1 MPAMA
6 KSAVRRA
13 ATTAIASPNDAL
25 MRDAPGFAAAIA
37 AIWPR
42 PHTPYFEAD
51 RPRRLLVAWL
61 ARAQNLGPE
70 AAEACETWSLRR
82 LVMAFAPNAPEGL
95 VEALRRA
102 EDAPWSA
109 ERLTRLVYLL
119 EDGGEGQKTLRHAKV
134 IHRRQVDILCSLPP
148 PLRRTRI
155 AAILPTPHKADL
167 IHRAVRQCWGRSP
180 DPQVLRRLGDRLDR
194 APRAETLFGW
204 LVEEVG
210 LDRLTPPPIPETD
223 WLKPIQNVRDI
234 ERTALKFQN
243 CLRNRIPAM
252 LRGAAAYFEVLG
264 DEPAVVEL
272 LAGRGVWGIGEIRG
286 HANGDVSQALLQR
299 VFLHLAKHGAIADRR
314 RPSPLA
320 IELADAAGW

>member
-6 KSAVRRA
+6 KSAVRRVT
-13 ATTAIASPNDAL
+13 TTANASPNDAL
-25 MRDAPGFAAAIA
+25 MRDAPGYGTAIA

-61 ARAQNLGPE
+61 ARHKNLGPE

-82 LVMAFAPNAPEGL
+82 LVSAYAPDAPEGL
-95 VEALRRA
+95 IEALRRA
-102 EDAPWSA
+102 EDAPWST
-109 ERLTRLVYLL
+109 ERLGRLFYLL
-119 EDGGEGQKTLRHAKV
+119 EEGGEGQKTLRHAKV
-134 IHRRQVDILCSLPP
+134 IYRRQVDILTGLPP
-148 PLRRTRI
+148 PQRRGRN

-167 IHRAVRQCWGRSP
+167 IQQAVRQCWGRSP
-180 DPQVLRRLGDRLDR
+180 DPQLLRRLADRLER

-210 LDRLTPPPIPETD
+210 LDRLTPPPIPATD
-223 WLKPIQNVRDI
+223 WLKPILSVRDI

-243 CLRNRIPAM
+243 CLRNRIPLM

-272 LAGRGVWGIGEIRG
+272 LAGRGVWGIGEVRG
-286 HANGDVSQALLQR
+286 HANGDISQTLMARLYR
-299 VFLHLAKHGAIADRR
+299 HLAQQGAVASGRHA
-314 RPSPLA
+314 SPLA
-320 IELADAAGW
+320 LALADAAGW